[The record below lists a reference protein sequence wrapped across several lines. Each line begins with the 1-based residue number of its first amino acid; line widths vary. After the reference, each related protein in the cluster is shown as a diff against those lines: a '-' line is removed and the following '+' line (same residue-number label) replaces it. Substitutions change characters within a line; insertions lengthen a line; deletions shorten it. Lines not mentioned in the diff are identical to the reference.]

1 MRVRSKEELLPQDSL
16 REIFK
21 PNNSNLSFLWQSFLN
36 QTAEKQTS
44 QVVWRPPKS
53 DNPPLINNWRIQ
65 LKIKL
70 YTNLCQHPCDI
81 MENLRN
87 TLKTLASSQRS
98 TQINLFRISLSVVS
112 FCTPENNFLFC
123 FECLPALH
131 ICICSSLWIS
141 SAKASVGRH
150 ARSVWKYYL
159 VHSSEYNE
167 TRSCWSLA
175 RPFIC
180 V

>member
-1 MRVRSKEELLPQDSL
+1 MSKEELLPQDSL

-36 QTAEKQTS
+36 QTAETRTS

-53 DNPPLINNWRIQ
+53 ENPPLINNWRIQ

-87 TLKTLASSQRS
+87 ILKTLASSQRRALKS
-98 TQINLFRISLSVVS
+98 TFSGYHSVLCLSALHKITSCFVLSV
-112 FCTPENNFLFC
+112 FQRYTFAF
-123 FECLPALH
+123 ALH
-131 ICICSSLWIS
+131 
-141 SAKASVGRH
+141 
-150 ARSVWKYYL
+150 Y
-159 VHSSEYNE
+159 E
-167 TRSCWSLA
+167 
-175 RPFIC
+175 
-180 V
+180 